1 LDLEKAY
8 DHANWEFL
16 LYLLERS
23 GFGEKWSAWIAFCIS
38 TVCYFVL
45 INGAPSRF
53 FSSTRGLRQGD
64 PLSPLLFLLVMEA
77 LSKMMSATVD
87 RDLLEGFTVG
97 SRNVAELVVS
107 HLLFADDTLIFC
119 EANGEHLRN
128 LRCLFFFFF

>member
-38 TVCYFVL
+38 TVCYLVL

-53 FSSTRGLRQGD
+53 FSSSRGLRQGD

-128 LRCLFFFFF
+128 LRCLFFFF